1 MALQGFI
8 QKDFYSKITNLQVD
22 VENKIVSF
30 VLSTFD
36 KKDGSPIFNDVT
48 FVITEEG
55 EIRKYIEGHKKEIPI
70 PIYPELCKEREK
82 LVPMWT
88 PSTPQP
94 EINAYENAL
103 MEYQKSMQNYEG
115 SVQKQDFDLME
126 EAKRLNTYRKY
137 FEKSTMLGRSNP
149 AACAYEYIKS
159 LPGFIGVNND

>member
-36 KKDGSPIFNDVT
+36 KKEGPTIFNDVT
-48 FVITEEG
+48 FIITEEG
-55 EIRKYIEGHKKEIPI
+55 EIQNYIEKHKKEIPS
-70 PIYPELCKEREK
+70 PVYPELCKEREK

-103 MEYQKSMQNYEG
+103 MEYEKLILKYKE
-115 SVQKQDFDLME
+115 SVQQQDLDLME

-137 FEKSTMLGRSNP
+137 FEKSQMMGRSNP
-149 AACAYEYIKS
+149 LACAYEYIKS

>member
-8 QKDFYSKITNLQVD
+8 QKDFYSKITNIQVD

-30 VLSTFD
+30 LLSTFD

-55 EIRKYIEGHKKEIPI
+55 EIRKYIEEHKKEILP
-70 PIYPELCKEREK
+70 PVYPELCKEREK

-94 EINAYENAL
+94 EINAYENTL
-103 MEYQKSMQNYEG
+103 IEYHKSMQKYEET
-115 SVQKQDFDLME
+115 VHQQDIDLME

-137 FEKSTMLGRSNP
+137 FEKSLMMGRSNP
-149 AACAYEYIKS
+149 LACAYEYIKS
-159 LPGFIGVNND
+159 LPGFLGVNND